1 MLIGSTSAKA
11 KNKRLCKL
19 KKKINENCSPAAHLS
34 SFKKKN
40 KTVLSAYEF
49 NFFPPFL
56 SFLSFLL
63 GFGFKSEA
71 GIV

>member
-34 SFKKKN
+34 SFKKKTKQCCQHMN
-40 KTVLSAYEF
+40 LIFSPLFSLS
-49 NFFPPFL
+49 
-56 SFLSFLL
+56 
-63 GFGFKSEA
+63 
-71 GIV
+71 